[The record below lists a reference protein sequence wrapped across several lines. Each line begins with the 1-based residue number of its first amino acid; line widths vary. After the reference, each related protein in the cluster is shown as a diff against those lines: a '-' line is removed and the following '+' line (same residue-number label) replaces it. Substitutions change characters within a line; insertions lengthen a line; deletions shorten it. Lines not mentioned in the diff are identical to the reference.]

1 MVIEYQGIAA
11 ERGMPRHEIADQ
23 PEENEMPHYIRVR
36 FERQQADQY
45 LPSTFLYKMR
55 HICNYL

>member
-1 MVIEYQGIAA
+1 
-11 ERGMPRHEIADQ
+11 MPRHEIADQ